1 MDLMDL
7 LKESYGKK
15 IIVGGHRGHKSNIR
29 ENTISNFS
37 QLEGKKI
44 PYIEIDV
51 N

>member
-15 IIVGGHRGHKSNIR
+15 IIVGGHQGHKSNIR

-37 QLEGKKI
+37 Q
-44 PYIEIDV
+44 
-51 N
+51 